1 MASYKVV
8 VKGERRL
15 DQDVSNED
23 REKWTESRARKETNS
38 TESGN

>member
-15 DQDVSNED
+15 DQDGSQED
-23 REKWTESRARKETNS
+23 GKKWTESRVTNS